1 MADINSIITE
11 INHITTDI
19 KDAFSPFLSV
29 GRMALASGAIIWIMV
44 DAMKVMATGERD
56 GLANHLQGWV
66 KPLFISLLLLFY
78 SPLLSFCDFLV
89 SPTYSATEGWA
100 ISYMK
105 QNENIEKQY
114 EKDLE
119 NIYLTAK
126 KQTQTTQEEPDGI
139 IDSVVGD
146 ISDVVDQLKIFI
158 QKVQLYTSV
167 SYILGLLLM
176 ILSKIVNFCLTVS
189 YLGIIVM
196 QNINLAVIIAFGPI
210 SIGLSI
216 FHPFGDNWK
225 AFFSNYVSKLLWYP
239 VANMSLAIAYRLKN
253 ISDQNAYNVLLKF
266 AKATVEAGN
275 TVVGTVNN
283 VTGITSVEVIQSID
297 WMPIFLSI
305 GVTIVGCFAVINTP
319 SLVGNIITGVS
330 GGMSSSPISG
340 TMAAGA
346 VGALAYKG
354 LSAVK
359 GASTPSS
366 SSGAG
371 GSSMAQNVASARAS
385 PASSLKVFGSPAP
398 SLNKSRVE
406 VWVNY

>member
-1 MADINSIITE
+1 MTDINSIITE

-119 NIYLTAK
+119 NVYLTAK
-126 KQTQTTQEEPDGI
+126 AQQQSDEEESEDGFLTKVANEAGGI
-139 IDSVVGD
+139 VM
-146 ISDVVDQLKIFI
+146 QLKIFI

-253 ISDQNAYNVLLKF
+253 ISDQNAYDVLLKF

-275 TVVGTVNN
+275 TVAGTVNN

-359 GASTPSS
+359 GASTPSN
-366 SSGAG
+366 SSGAS
-371 GSSMAQNVASARAS
+371 GSSMAQNVASAGAS
-385 PASSLKVFGSPAP
+385 PASSPKVFGSPAP

-406 VWVNY
+406 V

>member
-1 MADINSIITE
+1 MADINSIILE
-11 INHITTDI
+11 INKTTTDI
-19 KDAFSPFLSV
+19 KGAFSPFLSV

-78 SPLLSFCDFLV
+78 SPILSLCDFLV

-114 EKDLE
+114 DKDLE
-119 NIYLTAK
+119 NIYVTAK
-126 KQTQTTQEEPDGI
+126 SDTDSENEKDGY
-139 IDSVVGD
+139 IDMLISIGD
-146 ISDVVDQLKIFI
+146 KLERFFQ
-158 QKVQLYTSV
+158 QVQLYTS
-167 SYILGLLLM
+167 YQYMLGILLM
-176 ILSKIVNFCLTVS
+176 ILSKIVNFCLMVS

-196 QNINLAVIIAFGPI
+196 QNINLAVIMAFGPI

-253 ISDQNAYNVLLKF
+253 ISDKNAYDVLLKF
-266 AKATVEAGN
+266 AQATVDNNKTLIGVIKNQASVTALE
-275 TVVGTVNN
+275 TVTA
-283 VTGITSVEVIQSID
+283 ID
-297 WMPIFLSI
+297 WMPLFLSI

-330 GGMSSSPISG
+330 GGMTSSPISG

-346 VGALAYKG
+346 MGALAYKG

-359 GASTPSS
+359 GAMPTPS
-366 SSGAG
+366 GDAAKTLG
-371 GSSMAQNVASARAS
+371 SMAQSVASAGAS
-385 PASSLKVFGSPAP
+385 PASSPKVFGSPAP

-406 VWVNY
+406 V

>member
-119 NIYLTAK
+119 NVYLTAK
-126 KQTQTTQEEPDGI
+126 AQQQSDEEESEDGFLTKVANEASGI
-139 IDSVVGD
+139 VM
-146 ISDVVDQLKIFI
+146 QLKIFI

-167 SYILGLLLM
+167 SYILGLLLI

-253 ISDQNAYNVLLKF
+253 ISDQNAYDVLLKF

-275 TVVGTVNN
+275 TVAGTVNN

-330 GGMSSSPISG
+330 GGMTSSPISG

-346 VGALAYKG
+346 MGALAYKG

-359 GASTPSS
+359 GAMPTPS
-366 SSGAG
+366 GDAAKTLG
-371 GSSMAQNVASARAS
+371 SMAQSVASAGAS
-385 PASSLKVFGSPAP
+385 PASSPKVFGSPAP

-406 VWVNY
+406 V

>member
-1 MADINSIITE
+1 MSDINSIILE
-11 INHITTDI
+11 INKTTTDI
-19 KDAFSPFLSV
+19 KGAFSPFLSV

-78 SPLLSFCDFLV
+78 SPLLSLCDFLV

-100 ISYMK
+100 ISYMT
-105 QNENIEKQY
+105 QNENIEKKY
-114 EKDLE
+114 DKDLE
-119 NIYLTAK
+119 NIYVTAK
-126 KQTQTTQEEPDGI
+126 TSANSTDDDEDILDMLTT
-139 IDSVVGD
+139 VG
-146 ISDVVDQLKIFI
+146 QKLERFI
-158 QKVQLYTSV
+158 QQVQLYTSV
-167 SYILGLLLM
+167 QYMLGVLLM
-176 ILSKIVNFCLTVS
+176 ILSKIVNFCLMVS

-196 QNINLAVIIAFGPI
+196 QNINLAVIMAFGPI

-253 ISDQNAYNVLLKF
+253 ISDQNAYDVLLKF
-266 AKATVEAGN
+266 AQATVDNNKTLIGAIKN
-275 TVVGTVNN
+275 QAN
-283 VTGITSVEVIQSID
+283 VTALETVTTID
-297 WMPIFLSI
+297 WMPLFLSI

-330 GGMSSSPISG
+330 GGMTSSPISG

-346 VGALAYKG
+346 MGALAYKG
-354 LSAVK
+354 LSAIK
-359 GASTPSS
+359 GGVPTPSS
-366 SSGAG
+366 GGGAAKALG
-371 GSSMAQNVASARAS
+371 SMAQNVASAGAS
-385 PASSLKVFGSPAP
+385 QASSPKVFGAP
-398 SLNKSRVE
+398 SPSQNKSRVE
-406 VWVNY
+406 V

>member
-1 MADINSIITE
+1 
-11 INHITTDI
+11 
-19 KDAFSPFLSV
+19 
-29 GRMALASGAIIWIMV
+29 
-44 DAMKVMATGERD
+44 
-56 GLANHLQGWV
+56 
-66 KPLFISLLLLFY
+66 
-78 SPLLSFCDFLV
+78 PLLSFCDFLV

-119 NIYLTAK
+119 NVYLTAK
-126 KQTQTTQEEPDGI
+126 AQQQSDEEESEDGFLTKVANEASGI
-139 IDSVVGD
+139 VM
-146 ISDVVDQLKIFI
+146 QLKIFI

-253 ISDQNAYNVLLKF
+253 ISDQNAYDVLLKF

-275 TVVGTVNN
+275 TVAGTVNN

-330 GGMSSSPISG
+330 GGMTSSPISG

-366 SSGAG
+366 SSGVG
-371 GSSMAQNVASARAS
+371 GSMASMAQNVASAGAS
-385 PASSLKVFGSPAP
+385 PASSPKVFGSPAP

-406 VWVNY
+406 A